1 MYAFRRLRPREHSQC
16 LAIIASSPDENSKII
31 TKLIYHSIK
40 PDATETRTSKG
51 TKAIER
57 DFGSLKLPRAEPRG
71 CSHLGF
77 TIIPWKSTKRS
88 NQQDDHELKWG
99 MFPKSVLI
107 WCRVKTWRCTCKK
120 AISLVSSLPSKSWC
134 RTFTFVWWFEEDGF
148 TLINLQKGARE
159 RL

>member
-1 MYAFRRLRPREHSQC
+1 MDHHQSIEFKRLLDGIVTYTSQWSGLDTQVHFFKNILRISDSSVYAFRRLRPREHSQC

-77 TIIPWKSTKRS
+77 TIIPWKSTKSS
-88 NQQDDHELKWG
+88 NQQDDHELK
-99 MFPKSVLI
+99 
-107 WCRVKTWRCTCKK
+107 
-120 AISLVSSLPSKSWC
+120 
-134 RTFTFVWWFEEDGF
+134 
-148 TLINLQKGARE
+148 
-159 RL
+159 